1 MENLKIELTGV
12 NLVVENPYVKALE
25 EKKANGLILQEK
37 DKKELVTKEDLDKLL
52 VIATSD
58 NCKLTRAGEH
68 IKVNNQRLANA
79 ESFEK
84 GKYII
89 LSEHDILFIYK

>member
-1 MENLKIELTGV
+1 MENLKIKLTGV

-89 LSEHDILFIYK
+89 LSEQII